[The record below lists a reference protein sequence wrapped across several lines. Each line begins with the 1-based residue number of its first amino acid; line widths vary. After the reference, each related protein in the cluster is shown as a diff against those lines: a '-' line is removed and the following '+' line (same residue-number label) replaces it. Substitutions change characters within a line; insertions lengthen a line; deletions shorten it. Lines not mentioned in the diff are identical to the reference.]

1 VSQAHAGR
9 SIDAQIQERIRGAEA
24 AYFFSEDY
32 HKSRQIRTED
42 AAKKEAVASVNATHD
57 EEE

>member
-32 HKSRQIRTED
+32 HK
-42 AAKKEAVASVNATHD
+42 AKKIRAEDGKKDGETVNAMHD
-57 EEE
+57 EGEQ